1 MRGGTQD
8 IIAYGSPASAVPPG
22 WGRYLRT
29 ESRGDVLVVTLDDP
43 SGRANKTSERFKDEL
58 DALLTVLETQ
68 AGPAGLMFRSA
79 KSSFGVGGDIAQV
92 TGQAALGFEASF
104 ADSERIKALFRRL
117 ERLPIPS
124 VALIEGTAAGGSWE
138 LALACNARLC
148 LDDQAIRLGLPEVA
162 FGLVPGAGGMARLPH
177 MVGLKRAGAF
187 IAGAV
192 LQTPREALAD
202 GLLDGLAA
210 TREDLAA
217 AGLARIAAIAD
228 ARRAWDRDG
237 HAPKDIT
244 AYDGPV
250 GGPPGAVAPRKALT
264 ALAAIARV
272 AFDQASAIESR
283 CFAECAT
290 SREARA
296 LIGLGFHDRN
306 LRRRAGP
313 DFEAALERVGR
324 VLSLA
329 LEAERA
335 AAPVEDDAEA
345 FGERLML
352 AQVAAALRLLAS
364 DDALA
369 AAAMNIGSV
378 EGGGFP
384 GCTGGVVRHVEDA
397 GPENIVARLAALA
410 ARHGDAFVQPFDA
423 ETLSLRLKAA
433 RHIDTTMG
441 KPT

>member
-8 IIAYGSPASAVPPG
+8 MIADGAPVSAAPQR

-29 ESRGDVLVVTLDDP
+29 ARRGNVLVVTLDDP
-43 SGRANKTSERFKDEL
+43 SGRANKTSDLFKDEF

-68 AGPAGLMFRSA
+68 AGFAGLLFRSA

-92 TGQAALGFEASF
+92 TGHAALGLEASF

-124 VALIEGTAAGGSWE
+124 VALIEGTAAGGGWE

-148 LDDQAIRLGLPEVA
+148 LDDPAIRLGLPEVA

-177 MVGLKRAGAF
+177 MVGLEKAGAL

-210 TREDLAA
+210 TRDDLAA

-237 HAPKDIT
+237 HAPKDVT
-244 AYDGPV
+244 AYDGPLS
-250 GGPPGAVAPRKALT
+250 GPSGATAPGKALT
-264 ALAAIARV
+264 ALSAIARV
-272 AFDQASAIESR
+272 AFREASAIESR

-290 SREARA
+290 SREAQA
-296 LIGLGFHDRN
+296 LIGLRFHDRN

-313 DFEAALERVGR
+313 EFEAALARIGR
-324 VLSLA
+324 ILSLA
-329 LEAERA
+329 PEAEP
-335 AAPVEDDAEA
+335 AAPQDAVDA
-345 FGERLML
+345 LAPGERRML
-352 AQVAAALRLLAS
+352 AQVAAALRLLAA
-364 DDALA
+364 DDGLA
-369 AAAMNIGSV
+369 AAAVNIGSV

-384 GCTGGVVRHVEDA
+384 GRTGGVLRHVEDA
-397 GPENIVARLAALA
+397 GPADIVARLAALA
-410 ARHGDAFVQPFDA
+410 AEHGDAFDQPFGADA
-423 ETLSLRLKAA
+423 LARRLQAA
-433 RHIDTTMG
+433 RHLDRRMG
-441 KPT
+441 TPT